1 MSLAIRP
8 LAIAV
13 LGECKLCAT
22 QRELSSWDSNLGGR
36 ICLECEPFLESAEI
50 VLVANGC
57 AHPDDTLI
65 FRNP

>member
-8 LAIAV
+8 LAIAAH
-13 LGECKLCAT
+13 GECKLCAN
-22 QRELSSWDSNLGGR
+22 QRELSAWDSNLGGR
-36 ICLECEPFLESAEI
+36 ICGECEPFLVVAEI

-57 AHPDDTLI
+57 AHPADTLI